1 MANSPKILI
10 VEDESEI
17 RKFLKVALQSNNM
30 QSVECDNARDV
41 PAQII
46 GTRPDLIILDLGLPD
61 KDGQELLQEI
71 REWCKTPIIILS
83 ARFTEMEKVLAL
95 ENGADDYLVKPFS
108 TAELLARI
116 KVALRHSNVGGD
128 EGYLIQIGDLKVDL
142 STRQVTYCENEI
154 KLTPIEYK
162 LLTELGKNA
171 GKVITHSQLLY
182 AVWGKRANLDSSYLR
197 IHIQHLREKI
207 GDDPMNPK
215 YIFTIPGIGYKTR
228 GI

>member
-1 MANSPKILI
+1 MTNAPKILI

-17 RKFLKVALQSNNM
+17 RKFLKVALNSSNM

-46 GTRPDLIILDLGLPD
+46 GARPDLIILDLGLPD
-61 KDGQELLQEI
+61 KDGQELIKEI

-83 ARFTEMEKVLAL
+83 ARFAENEKVQAL

-116 KVALRHSNVGGD
+116 KVALRHSYVDGGNNH
-128 EGYLIQIGDLKVDL
+128 LIKIGDLSVDL
-142 STRQVTYCENEI
+142 STRQVKFREEEV

-162 LLTELGKNA
+162 LLTELTKNA

-197 IHIQHLREKI
+197 IHIQHLREKL
-207 GDDPMNPK
+207 GDDPISPK
-215 YIFTIPGIGYKTR
+215 YIFTIPGIGYKTT